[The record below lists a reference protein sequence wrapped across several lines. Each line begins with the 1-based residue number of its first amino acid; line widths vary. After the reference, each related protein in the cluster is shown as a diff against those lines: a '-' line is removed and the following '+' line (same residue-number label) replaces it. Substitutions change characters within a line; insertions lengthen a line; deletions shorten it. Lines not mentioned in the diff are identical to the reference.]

1 MTGSIENEKKSVII
15 GNRIYAQ
22 LKPVDI
28 SSYLH
33 YQVNFRWPL
42 TSNDLRIQVE
52 SCYATPNIDGT
63 TKSVQ
68 LIKESECSLE
78 RVSERFSQS
87 NERFQGPIRT
97 RESV

>member
-1 MTGSIENEKKSVII
+1 MKKKSVFI
-15 GNRIYAQ
+15 GNRIYSQ

-42 TSNDLRIQVE
+42 TTNCLRIQVE

-63 TKSVQ
+63 TKSIQ

-78 RVSERFSQS
+78 REGRPFSTTGKLDLMTFWS
-87 NERFQGPIRT
+87 
-97 RESV
+97 